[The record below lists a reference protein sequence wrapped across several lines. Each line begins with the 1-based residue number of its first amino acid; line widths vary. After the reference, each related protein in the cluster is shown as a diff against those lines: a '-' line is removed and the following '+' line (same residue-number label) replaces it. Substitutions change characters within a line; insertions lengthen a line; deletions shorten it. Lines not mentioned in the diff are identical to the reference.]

1 MFPLYVF
8 SLVVGGGFLAFSV
21 LGDLLGG
28 DVSDVDTDLDLH
40 MDADLHLDTDVH
52 LDSDV
57 HLDADLDAH
66 AGDADGGSAA
76 SKVLSLRTVVYTLFG
91 FGGVGTL
98 LSMLWQGG
106 APVTTAAFSA
116 VGGLSPGA
124 LIHSVFAYIRGS
136 ESGQRQHESS
146 FEGLLGRV
154 VLPLAE
160 GSWGEIVVARGTREF
175 RLKAQPHSSMEGDAS
190 AADWKRVIVVEM
202 KNGIALV
209 APGEGELLLESP
221 DVPDS

>member
-40 MDADLHLDTDVH
+40 MDGDLHLDTDVH

-57 HLDADLDAH
+57 HLDAHATDA
-66 AGDADGGSAA
+66 GSAA

-98 LSMLWQGG
+98 LSLLWQGG

-116 VGGLSPGA
+116 VGGLSAGA
-124 LIHSVFAYIRGS
+124 LIHYVFAYIRGS
-136 ESGQRQHESS
+136 ESGQRKHESS

-175 RLKAQPHSSMEGDAS
+175 RLKAQPHSSSVGDAS
-190 AADWKRVIVVEM
+190 AAGWKRVIVVEM

-221 DVPDS
+221 DVLDS